1 MEINPF
7 IIMKALIFSD
17 LHVHDYKQFNKDGT
31 RARKAADMIR
41 YVFKL
46 ADANHIKHI
55 WFCGDMG
62 DQFTTTS
69 VIAMNEMLAA
79 FKECFISYPVIDFIA
94 IPGNHDFATKN
105 TFENVGISIMDT
117 FGPSTHFRGL
127 FDKFYL
133 LNHMDGYTYSYNHGF
148 SVVGVPFFEDA
159 DDFWAFLERALKD
172 VKYPEH
178 MYLLMHQMVW
188 PENPIVQDD
197 INYLDPRLK
206 DFKWIFNGHVHH
218 GSMIGNNFINV
229 GSPMHRD
236 ASDVG
241 TKKGIWLLDSDEDL
255 PGFFETTDRNPQYIK
270 KAYGEQLTEWEEQ
283 QYVVWYH
290 PEDKKKKKDRVFDA
304 SKFDSQK
311 VKPIELVQNFL
322 NEQPKLDHPEDELLG
337 VAVKY
342 FE

>member
-1 MEINPF
+1 
-7 IIMKALIFSD
+7 MKVIVFSD
-17 LHVHDYKQFNKDGT
+17 LHCHDYKQFNEDHQRVRNAVG
-31 RARKAADMIR
+31 IIE
-41 YVFKL
+41 YLFKL
-46 ADANHIKHI
+46 ANANGIGQI
-55 WFCGDMG
+55 WFAGDMG
-62 DQFTTTS
+62 DQFANIS
-69 VIAMNEMLAA
+69 VIAMNELL
-79 FKECFISYPVIDFIA
+79 FTFQRCFEMYPDIEFLSIS
-94 IPGNHDFATKN
+94 GNHDFATKN
-105 TFENVGISIMDT
+105 TFDVPGVSVMDA
-117 FGPSTHFRGL
+117 FAKDPNEGL
-127 FDKFYL
+127 FNNFIL
-133 LNHMDGYTYSYNHGF
+133 LDRGHYSHEDGF
-148 SVVGVPFFEDA
+148 SVVGVPYFENP
-159 DDFWAFLERALKD
+159 DDFWSCLESSS
-172 VKYPEH
+172 VNIQYPDNV
-178 MYLLMHQMVW
+178 YLLIHTMVW

-311 VKPIELVQNFL
+311 VKPIESVQNFL
-322 NEQPKLDHPEDELLG
+322 NEQPKLDHPEDELLD